1 MKASKP
7 NWQGQQLNDLQG
19 PSSLGMALSGGAVA
33 YSATILNP
41 NVYLGFWM
49 SFAFQAHA
57 VFQFLA
63 VAFGVMFFLLR
74 LRNNDV
80 MSEIER
86 ARREGVPAVEVERL
100 QERSRHL
107 ARRIRSTIY
116 AQIVLLSAGAVSFIW
131 LMLLH
136 FHRALYP

>member
-57 VFQFLA
+57 IFQFLA

-80 MSEIER
+80 MAEIER
-86 ARREGVPAVEVERL
+86 ARHEGVPAADVDRL
-100 QERSRHL
+100 QERSRRL

-116 AQIVLLSAGAVSFIW
+116 AQIVLLSAGALSFIW

>member
-86 ARREGVPAVEVERL
+86 ARQEGVPVVEVERL
-100 QERSRHL
+100 QERSRRL